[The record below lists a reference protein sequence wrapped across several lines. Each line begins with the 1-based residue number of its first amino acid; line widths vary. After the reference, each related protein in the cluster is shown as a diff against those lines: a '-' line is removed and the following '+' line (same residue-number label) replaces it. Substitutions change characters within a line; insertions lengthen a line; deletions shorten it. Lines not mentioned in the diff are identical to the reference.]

1 MEDLWK
7 EKVLQIKEEL
17 EHLTIDSMSKLNEIK
32 TLYLS
37 KKGPIS
43 ELLNMMPSL
52 SIEEKDLGKLVNDL
66 KNEITNILEES
77 RIKLENEELNKKL
90 EVKK

>member
-1 MEDLWK
+1 MK

-52 SIEEKDLGKLVNDL
+52 SIEEKKELGKL
-66 KNEITNILEES
+66 KQG
-77 RIKLENEELNKKL
+77 NK
-90 EVKK
+90 EDE